1 MRDTELYQHLL
12 GLSAPWTVS
21 RVALDAAAGRVEV
34 WAEHDKKARF
44 TCPECSK
51 QCGLYDHDEERVW
64 RHLDSC
70 QFQTFLHARIPRVR
84 CDEHGIKQVRVPWA
98 EPKSRFT
105 MMFERLAIDVMLNM
119 DIKNA
124 ARILSLSWDEA
135 HHIQQRAV
143 ARGLARREAS
153 PPRVLGVDEKAFAK
167 RHQYGTLLVDLE
179 RGCVLEVAKD
189 RRIESLLACF
199 DALGDGA
206 LENVE
211 AVAMDMWEPF
221 IQATRSALPNAD
233 TKIVFDRFHIAQHLG
248 RAVDIVRRAENRK
261 LVDQGDTRLVGSKH
275 LWLFNEHN
283 VPEHRHADFAKLKNA
298 RLKTA
303 RAWAMKEAFRDFW
316 DLHSEQEGRLFFQHW
331 LRWTSRSGLVP
342 LKKTARMI
350 ERHLTNV
357 LTYFAHRIT
366 NAASEGINAGV
377 QLLSS
382 RARGFR
388 SFANF
393 RLAILFRHGGLQLH
407 PGRESQILPT

>member
-12 GLSAPWTVS
+12 GLSTPWTVS
-21 RVALDAAAGRVEV
+21 RVALDASAGRVDV

-124 ARILSLSWDEA
+124 ARLLGLSWDEA

-189 RRIESLLACF
+189 RRIESLQACF

-206 LENVE
+206 LANVE
-211 AVAMDMWEPF
+211 AIAMDMWEPF

-233 TKIVFDRFHIAQHLG
+233 SKIVFDRFHIAQHLG

-275 LWLFNEHN
+275 LWLFSEHN
-283 VPEHRHADFAKLKNA
+283 VPEHRHGDFAKLKNA

-331 LRWTSRSGLVP
+331 LRWASRSGLAP
-342 LKKTARMI
+342 MKKAARMI

-357 LTYFAHRIT
+357 LTYFTHRIT

-393 RLAILFRHGGLQLH
+393 RIAILFRHGGLLLH

>member
-1 MRDTELYQHLL
+1 
-12 GLSAPWTVS
+12 VS
-21 RVALDAAAGRVEV
+21 RVALDAAAGRVDV
-34 WAEHDKKARF
+34 WTEHDKKARF
-44 TCPECSK
+44 SCPECGK
-51 QCGLYDHDEERVW
+51 ERGLYDHDEERVW

-84 CDEHGIKQVRVPWA
+84 CDEHGVKQARVPWA

-124 ARILSLSWDEA
+124 ARLLGLSWDEA
-135 HHIQQRAV
+135 HHIQERAV

-167 RHQYGTLLVDLE
+167 RHQYGTLLVDLQ

-189 RRIESLLACF
+189 RRIESLNACLES
-199 DALGDGA
+199 LGEGA

-211 AVAMDMWEPF
+211 AIAMDMWEPF
-221 IQATRSALPNAD
+221 IQATRSALPDAD
-233 TKIVFDRFHIAQHLG
+233 AKIVFDRFHIAQHLG

-261 LVDQGDTRLVGSKH
+261 LVNEGDTRLVGSKH

-283 VPEHRHADFAKLKNA
+283 IPEHRHADFTKLKNA

-316 DLHSEQEGRLFFQHW
+316 DLHDEHEGHVFFQHW
-331 LRWTSRSGLVP
+331 LRWASRSRLAP
-342 LKKTARMI
+342 MKKVASMI

-357 LTYFAHRIT
+357 LTYFTHRIT
-366 NAASEGINAGV
+366 NAASEAINAGV

-388 SFANF
+388 NFANF
-393 RLAILFRHGGLQLH
+393 RVAILFRHGGLLLH
-407 PGRESQILPT
+407 PGRESQTLPT